1 MIITHKN
8 WYATK
13 EYDGFK
19 TFHRILDEFEDKIR
33 KNGCTLTTSANNMA
47 YSITRITDEN
57 YLYEYYLGK
66 TFYDKQYGLY
76 SYEDIK
82 GETDL
87 DKVMTALEN
96 IMLCLDDYEKFK
108 KELEKNGFEYEE
120 QQKLLIL
127 I

>member
-13 EYDGFK
+13 EYDGFE
-19 TFHRILDEFEDKIR
+19 TFYHIIDEFEDKIR
-33 KNGCTLTTSANNMA
+33 KNGCTLTTSGNNMA

-87 DKVMTALEN
+87 DKVMTSLEN

-120 QQKLLIL
+120 QENKNYG
-127 I
+127 

>member
-8 WYATK
+8 WYATH
-13 EYDGFK
+13 EYDGFE
-19 TFHRILDEFEDKIR
+19 TFYRIIDEFEDKIR
-33 KNGCTLTTSANNMA
+33 KNGCTWTTSGNNMA
-47 YSITRITDEN
+47 YSITRISDEN

-76 SYEDIK
+76 SNEDIK

-87 DKVMTALEN
+87 DKVMTSLEN

-120 QQKLLIL
+120 QENKNYG
-127 I
+127 

>member
-19 TFHRILDEFEDKIR
+19 TFYRILDEFEDKIR
-33 KNGCTLTTSANNMA
+33 KNGCTLTTSGNNMA

-120 QQKLLIL
+120 
-127 I
+127 